1 MLLATRSRNLPLLQE
16 TLKAAGHSMDVRRF
30 KLCLRQIKSI
40 VDNDQWKWLDGA
52 LKRLHKNFAD
62 PGRYWLTSYQ
72 FARTSNEPLKCL
84 VATKLSETE
93 YERLQRELQQLNMT
107 QAELIRDLIR
117 GYLQNSA

>member
-1 MLLATRSRNLPLLQE
+1 
-16 TLKAAGHSMDVRRF
+16 MDVRRF